1 MKINIFRGQNQ
12 IGGSIIEVASDTT
25 RIILDA
31 GSELEEKEPEVPS
44 IDGLFSGKALYDAAF
59 ISHYHGDHIGLCDKI
74 LPEIQIGRAHV

>member
-31 GSELEEKEPEVPS
+31 GSELEEKEP
-44 IDGLFSGKALYDAAF
+44 
-59 ISHYHGDHIGLCDKI
+59 
-74 LPEIQIGRAHV
+74 